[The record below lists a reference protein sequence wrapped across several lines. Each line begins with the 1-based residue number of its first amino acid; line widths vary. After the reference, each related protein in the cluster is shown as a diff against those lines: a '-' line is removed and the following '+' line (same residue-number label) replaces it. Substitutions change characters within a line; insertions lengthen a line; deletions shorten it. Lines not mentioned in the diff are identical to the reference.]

1 VASWW
6 QPSFAAE
13 TVDAAK
19 AAPGSAQAAASAK
32 PAASNKTAAS
42 AATPAPVVK
51 PQAIV
56 APKQQATSAV
66 PARTARIAQTPSP
79 ASQNPVP
86 DTPSARPDMSTAPSP
101 APAGNTGSG
110 VNTAGGGAQGTAQS
124 APGTAQSTGTGTGT
138 SSGGSGASGTD
149 FDTTG
154 LTGDTIP
161 PTDARTGVPADTLS
175 LPPLGIPDSQ
185 RKEDY
190 QLINTQAETFRKRFL
205 KGEAIEL
212 RIPMP
217 DQLLPL
223 GGHLPPIRLE
233 ANYTR
238 PISLADCV
246 EYGLTNNLPI
256 RIQATQAESQ
266 RWLLVGALG
275 RFLPDAITN
284 YRSEYLE
291 GGRLVGG
298 ILPAQFKTPNVT
310 TSAGVRWFGSQGGR
324 VFFGSLQSL
333 HQYKAAK
340 EQLFGTINDQLLA
353 ITRGYYS
360 MVRNEA
366 LLEIQTRAVDVSE
379 AQVNLNQQLE
389 NAGTGTRFQ
398 VLQSETQLARDQQN
412 LLTQEVSLRR
422 AAIDLATVLN
432 LNASVNLLSVE
443 TEVRKVRLIDPA
455 LTINRLL
462 TLAIDNRPELKQFEH
477 LRIAAKRAIQV
488 AAAPLYPQVQFFGT
502 VTGSGATLTKTYA
515 LSQPKFENV
524 TVNTPLQGQVI
535 TAPGDPTFAADN
547 SQLGFGNGS
556 ATTAGS
562 VLTGGRVFIPPA
574 YVNRQIRRSWDIGFQ
589 VDWNFLGMGIPDLG
603 NIGSQRALARQALLN
618 ANQQLMTVLQ
628 EVRSSYLTSETA
640 ERKIEVSTKE
650 VISSAEQL
658 RLSRVRLA
666 NGVGTNIDVIN
677 AQRDFTTALVNK
689 ADAIIAFNIAQAQL
703 LRDIGM
709 ISRSTLTSGRWVR

>member
-1 VASWW
+1 M
-6 QPSFAAE
+6 
-13 TVDAAK
+13 
-19 AAPGSAQAAASAK
+19 
-32 PAASNKTAAS
+32 ASNFLKNLGSHRKLATAAS
-42 AATPAPVVK
+42 ILVSIVSWEPCYAQSVEVANGPANAATPAPVAVVK
-51 PQAIV
+51 PQSCVPSKPQAV
-56 APKQQATSAV
+56 ASKPQADA
-66 PARTARIAQTPSP
+66 PGATPGTGS
-79 ASQNPVP
+79 ST
-86 DTPSARPDMSTAPSP
+86 TPGINT
-101 APAGNTGSG
+101 TGSG
-110 VNTAGGGAQGTAQS
+110 R
-124 APGTAQSTGTGTGT
+124 PGTAQSTGNGT
-138 SSGGSGASGTD
+138 STGNGDGTTSGTD
-149 FDTTG
+149 LDTTG
-154 LTGDTIP
+154 LTGPIA
-161 PTDARTGVPADTLS
+161 PTDDRTGTPADTPS
-175 LPPLGIPDSQ
+175 LPPLGIPDTA

-266 RWLLVGALG
+266 RWLLFGALG

-284 YRSEYLE
+284 YRGEYLE
-291 GGRLVGG
+291 GGRLIGG

-310 TSAGVRWFGSQGGR
+310 TSAGFRFFGSQGGR

-353 ITRGYYS
+353 ITRGYYG

-432 LNASVNLLSVE
+432 LNASINLLSVE

-462 TLAIDNRPELKQFEH
+462 TLAIDNRPELKQYEH

-488 AAAPLYPQVQFFGT
+488 AAAPLYPQLQFFGT
-502 VTGSGATLTKTYA
+502 VTGSGATLSKTYA

-524 TVNTPLQGQVI
+524 TLASPGLSGPIVA
-535 TAPGDPTFAADN
+535 APGDPTFAADN
-547 SQLGFGNGS
+547 SQLGFGGGGAVNPAPG
-556 ATTAGS
+556 TI
-562 VLTGGRVFIPPA
+562 LPGGRIFIPPS

-589 VDWNFLGMGIPDLG
+589 VDWNFLGMGIPDVG
-603 NIGSQRALARQALLN
+603 NIQSQRALARQALLT

-709 ISRSTLTSGRWVR
+709 ISRGTLTSGRWVR